1 MVSKKKEKEIFTKL
15 NSEFRNETFIDL
27 NIKAILKKNSI
38 SEEDFY
44 YFFPHKTKSLCN
56 FFLIDL
62 QLKLEKNIKNKIKNE
77 KSISKRVN
85 FILFELIKLLN
96 ENKEVSLFFLNYIS
110 RKPIYL
116 KKLTI
121 KFADRVW
128 RLLEDKSVDFNYYT
142 KRMILSQILINSIL
156 YWRGS
161 NDLNKTEIFIEK
173 QIFLLGKFGYYK
185 SNFKKLIHK
194 ILSSDLQTI
203 VFSIDSANKE
213 NLLSISFT
221 HHLSPY
227 AASDISV
234 ITGQSK

>member
-1 MVSKKKEKEIFTKL
+1 MVNKKKEIEIFTKL
-15 NSEFRNETFIDL
+15 NSEFKNETFLDL

-44 YFFPHKTKSLCN
+44 YFFPYKTKSLCS

-62 QLKLEKNIKNKIKNE
+62 QLKLEKKIKNKIKNE

-96 ENKEVSLFFLNYIS
+96 ENKEVSLFFLSYIS

-116 KKLTI
+116 KKMSI
-121 KFADRVW
+121 KFSDRVW
-128 RLLEDKSVDFNYYT
+128 RLLEDKSVDFNFYT
-142 KRMILSQILINSIL
+142 KRIILSQILINSIL

-161 NDLNKTEIFIEK
+161 NNLNKTEIFIEK

-185 SNFKKLIHK
+185 SNFKKLISELAPK
-194 ILSSDLQTI
+194 N
-203 VFSIDSANKE
+203 F
-213 NLLSISFT
+213 FT
-221 HHLSPY
+221 KFDFLH
-227 AASDISV
+227 
-234 ITGQSK
+234 

>member
-1 MVSKKKEKEIFTKL
+1 MVNKKKEKEIFTKL
-15 NSEFRNETFIDL
+15 NSEFKNETFIDF
-27 NIKAILKKNSI
+27 NIGAILKKNSI

-44 YFFPHKTKSLCN
+44 YFFPHKTKSLCSY
-56 FFLIDL
+56 FLIDL
-62 QLKLEKNIKNKIKNE
+62 QLKLEKKIKNKIKNE

-96 ENKEVSLFFLNYIS
+96 EDKEVSLFFLNYIF

-116 KKLTI
+116 KKMTV
-121 KFADRVW
+121 KFADRIW

-161 NDLNKTEIFIEK
+161 NNLNKTEIFIEK

-185 SNFKKLIHK
+185 SNFIK
-194 ILSSDLQTI
+194 
-203 VFSIDSANKE
+203 F
-213 NLLSISFT
+213 ISELAPKNFLT
-221 HHLSPY
+221 KFDFLH
-227 AASDISV
+227 
-234 ITGQSK
+234 

>member
-15 NSEFRNETFIDL
+15 NSEFKNETFIDL

-44 YFFPHKTKSLCN
+44 YFFPYKTKSLCS

-62 QLKLEKNIKNKIKNE
+62 QLKLEKKIKNKIKNE

-116 KKLTI
+116 KKITI

-142 KRMILSQILINSIL
+142 KRVILSQILINSIL

-161 NDLNKTEIFIEK
+161 NNLNKTEFFIGK

-185 SNFKKLIHK
+185 SNFKKFISK
-194 ILSSDLQTI
+194 I
-203 VFSIDSANKE
+203 VPKNF
-213 NLLSISFT
+213 FT
-221 HHLSPY
+221 KFDFLH
-227 AASDISV
+227 
-234 ITGQSK
+234 

>member
-15 NSEFRNETFIDL
+15 NSEFKNETFIDL
-27 NIKAILKKNSI
+27 NIGAILKKNSI

-44 YFFPHKTKSLCN
+44 YFFPHKTKSLCSY
-56 FFLIDL
+56 FLIDL
-62 QLKLEKNIKNKIKNE
+62 QLKLEKKIKNKIKNE

-96 ENKEVSLFFLNYIS
+96 EDKEVSLFFLNYTS

-116 KKLTI
+116 KKMTI

-128 RLLEDKSVDFNYYT
+128 RLLADKSVDFNYYT

-161 NDLNKTEIFIEK
+161 NNLNKTETFIEK

-185 SNFKKLIHK
+185 SNFKK
-194 ILSSDLQTI
+194 
-203 VFSIDSANKE
+203 F
-213 NLLSISFT
+213 ISEVAPKNFLT
-221 HHLSPY
+221 KFDFLH
-227 AASDISV
+227 
-234 ITGQSK
+234 